1 MYDIAEHI
9 RIFEANPD
17 DDLVTKREAAIKV
30 VVGKLGKKISFEEL
44 LNLADDISTAMFD
57 LNVSDS
63 PICEDMIEALK
74 AKSSSFSATDNALQ
88 VAVCAAL
95 AVLKFISNSAPAN
108 GRVTNS
114 VFLSFA
120 LWSALANRQ
129 PIKDPK
135 LESLRLEVLN
145 EARELTLRS
154 ANAARIRASIP
165 ALKWPNKGN
174 VKETVDEEDTSAVD
188 FDATAKKTI
197 GSLELNAA
205 LDREELDILWW
216 VLGGWSDIAQSRL
229 HTLSELNRAIISGIE
244 ISMMLRRVPGNAHQH
259 MTLRGIEEDK
269 EFTMPQA
276 LAELGPL
283 KVNLSQS
290 FSSETL
296 IQDNGAVL
304 PLLNAVCFGP
314 DGSALKGQKLNVSS
328 WGARALIEGA
338 LLRMVNLPVS
348 PR

>member
-17 DDLVTKREAAIKV
+17 DDFVTKREAAIKV
-30 VVGKLGKKISFEEL
+30 VVGKLGKKVSFKEL

-57 LNVSDS
+57 LKVSES
-63 PICEDMIEALK
+63 AICEEMIEALK

-95 AVLKFISNSAPAN
+95 AVLKFIGDSTPAT

-120 LWSALANRQ
+120 LWSALSNRQ

-154 ANAARIRASIP
+154 ANSARTRANIP
-165 ALKWPNKGN
+165 ELKWPTKGD
-174 VKETVDEEDTSAVD
+174 VKETVEEEDTSAVD
-188 FDATAKKTI
+188 FEAAAKKTI
-197 GSLELNAA
+197 GSLESNAA

-216 VLGGWSDIAQSRL
+216 VLGSWSDIAQNRI

-244 ISMMLRRVPGNAHQH
+244 ISKMLRRVPGDAHRH
-259 MTLRGIEEDK
+259 MALRGIDEDR
-269 EFTMPQA
+269 EFTLPQV
-276 LAELGPL
+276 LTELGPL
-283 KVNLSQS
+283 KENLSQN
-290 FSSETL
+290 FSSEPL

-304 PLLNAVCFGP
+304 PLLRAICFGP
-314 DGSALKGQKLNVSS
+314 DGSALKGQKLNVSD